1 MRPRP
6 VDTCCG
12 VVLILATSMV
22 RSRPHRPPPRP
33 SCQDLDRY
41 GPGRPVNSVLVSETT
56 LISEQTA
63 AEAVAAAIT
72 AITVATNSAEL
83 REARSTFTGEG
94 STLARMNASLKNVP
108 NDQRAALGK
117 LVGQA
122 RGQVNAALAA
132 REAEVLVA
140 EETARLASEAVDVT
154 AVATR
159 WRAGARHPLSLLM
172 DRISDIFTGMGWEVA
187 EGPELENEWFNFD
200 AMNFDEDHPA
210 RAMQDTFFIEPLD
223 SHLVL
228 RTHTSPVQI
237 RSLLDRA
244 LPVYVIA
251 PGRTFR
257 TDELDATHTPVFH
270 QVEGLAIDKGLTMAD
285 LRGTLEHFARAMFGA
300 EAKIRL
306 RPNYFPFTEPS
317 AEMDVW
323 QPNAKGGARWV
334 EWGGCGMVNTNIL
347 RAAGIDPDVYQGFAF
362 GMGVERTLQFRNE
375 MNDMR
380 DMVEGD
386 IRFSQQFG
394 MVV

>member
-1 MRPRP
+1 
-6 VDTCCG
+6 
-12 VVLILATSMV
+12 
-22 RSRPHRPPPRP
+22 
-33 SCQDLDRY
+33 
-41 GPGRPVNSVLVSETT
+41 VSESPNEPLAITDA
-56 LISEQTA
+56 SV
-63 AEAVAAAIT
+63 AEAVEAALAAIAEVST
-72 AITVATNSAEL
+72 AADLKAVRTAH
-83 REARSTFTGEG
+83 TGE
-94 STLARMNASLKNVP
+94 SSPLSRLNATLRDVP
-108 NDQRAALGK
+108 NDQKAALGK

-122 RGQVNAALAA
+122 RGQVNQAFTE
-132 REAEVLVA
+132 REASVLVA
-140 EETARLASEAVDVT
+140 EETARLDTEAVDVT
-154 AVATR
+154 AVGIR
-159 WRAGARHPLSLLM
+159 WKPGARHPLTLLM
-172 DRISDIFTGMGWEVA
+172 EQMGDIFIGMGWEIA

-210 RAMQDTFFIEPLD
+210 RAMQDTFFVEPLD

-237 RSLLDRA
+237 RSLLDRP
-244 LPVYVIA
+244 LPVYVVA
-251 PGRTFR
+251 PGRVFR

-270 QVEGLAIDKGLTMAD
+270 QLEGLAIDKGLTMAN
-285 LRGTLEHFARAMFGA
+285 LRGTLEHLARAMFGA
-300 EAKIRL
+300 DAKIRL

-334 EWGGCGMVNTNIL
+334 EWGGCGMVNANIL
-347 RAAGIDPDVYQGFAF
+347 RAAGIDPDEYQGFAF
-362 GMGVERTLQFRNE
+362 GMGIERTLQFRND